1 MIKYVIHRTEL
12 RGKTNSWDSVGWSL
26 LVLVSLQVLAVKTL
40 EHQEGLF
47 LPRTMAVGG
56 AKNVDFQRRN
66 LCSVSSI
73 LKEEVNIYDA
83 FSVAFGI
90 SSLM

>member
-26 LVLVSLQVLAVKTL
+26 LVLVCLQVLAVKTL
-40 EHQEGLF
+40 EDQEGLF

-56 AKNVDFQRRN
+56 AKNIDFQRRN
-66 LCSVSSI
+66 LRLVSSI

>member
-1 MIKYVIHRTEL
+1 M

-26 LVLVSLQVLAVKTL
+26 LVLVCLQVLTVKTL
-40 EHQEGLF
+40 EDQEGLF

-56 AKNVDFQRRN
+56 AKNIDFLRRN
-66 LCSVSSI
+66 LRLVSSI
-73 LKEEVNIYDA
+73 LKEEVNIHDA

-90 SSLM
+90 SSYM

>member
-1 MIKYVIHRTEL
+1 MIKYAIHRTEL

-26 LVLVSLQVLAVKTL
+26 LVLVCLQVLAVKTL
-40 EHQEGLF
+40 EDQEGLF

-56 AKNVDFQRRN
+56 AKNIDFQRRN
-66 LCSVSSI
+66 LRLVSSI
-73 LKEEVNIYDA
+73 LKEEVNIHDA

-90 SSLM
+90 SSYM